1 MSQVSDLI
9 SALVRPDRWPIVG
22 AAASGALLLGAFA
35 FEVFGDY
42 PPCPLCIDQ
51 RWVHAWAIWAGV
63 IGFVLVH
70 AVRALGPRAARDAA
84 RAMEPVMQGSRLKR
98 YWLALR
104 APAGVARIA
113 CAGLAA
119 IFAWSTWTALRHAG
133 AEYGWWTID
142 CLSVDVPNGLT
153 AQGLFT
159 DLTRAQNVV
168 LCDEAAWTLLG
179 ISMAGY
185 NALFSAALCLIC
197 LIALSRNPSWRVL

>member
-1 MSQVSDLI
+1 MSRVSDLI
-9 SALVRPDRWPIVG
+9 STLVRPDRWPIV
-22 AAASGALLLGAFA
+22 AAAVSAGLLLGAFA
-35 FEVFGDY
+35 FEAFGDY

-63 IGFVLVH
+63 IGFALVH
-70 AVRALGPRAARDAA
+70 ALRALGPWAARDAA

-98 YWLALR
+98 FWLALR
-104 APAGVARIA
+104 APAGVARVA

-133 AEYGWWTID
+133 AEYGWWRID
-142 CLSVDVPNGLT
+142 CQSVDVTGLT
-153 AQGLFT
+153 AQSLLA
-159 DLTRAQNVV
+159 DLSRAQNVV

-179 ISMAGY
+179 VSMAGY

-197 LIALSRNPSWRVL
+197 LVALSRNPSWRVL